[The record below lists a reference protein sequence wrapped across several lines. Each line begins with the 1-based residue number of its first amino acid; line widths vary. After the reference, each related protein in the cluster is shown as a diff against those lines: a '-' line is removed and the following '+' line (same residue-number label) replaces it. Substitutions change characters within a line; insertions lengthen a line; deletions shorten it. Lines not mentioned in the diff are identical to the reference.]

1 MNHPPETRI
10 EPVGFIG
17 LGLMGSAMAQNLHK
31 QVPLVVW
38 NRTPSASEPLH
49 AAGATVAPSA
59 QAIFENTRIIF
70 VMLSDETAI
79 DTVLSSMSHDVL
91 RGRIIVLM
99 STVSPHFSTELAR
112 RVTDAAGMYVEAP
125 VSGSRQPAVD
135 GTLISMLAGDDD
147 VLDRI
152 EPLVHAMCATAFRC
166 GAVPS
171 ALTMKLA
178 VNTFLITLVTG
189 LAEAF
194 HFAEANGVDPALLS
208 KVLDT
213 GPMASAVSRA
223 KGAKFTA
230 EDWTPHAAIP
240 DVLKNSRLVQ
250 EHARHT
256 GSASPLIDV
265 CTALYAETASL
276 GHSAD
281 DMAAVIA
288 AFRERT
294 RTAAETTTR
303 TNA

>member
-1 MNHPPETRI
+1 MNHAPKKMI
-10 EPVGFIG
+10 GPVGFIG
-17 LGLMGSAMAQNLHK
+17 LGLMGSVMAENLHK
-31 QVPLVVW
+31 RVPLVVW
-38 NRTPSASEPLH
+38 NRTPSASKPLRRE
-49 AAGATVAPSA
+49 GARVVPSA
-59 QAIFENTRIIF
+59 QAVFEDTRIIF

-79 DTVLSSMSHDVL
+79 DAVLTSVSPAGL
-91 RGRIIVLM
+91 QGRIIVLM
-99 STVSPHFSTELAR
+99 STVSPSFSAELAR
-112 RVTDAAGMYVEAP
+112 RVSDAGGRYVEAP

-135 GTLISMLAGDDD
+135 GTLISMLAGDEGS
-147 VLDRI
+147 LDYV
-152 EPLVHAMCATAFRC
+152 EPLIRTMCATVFRC

-194 HFAEANGVDPALLS
+194 HFAETNGVDPALLRS
-208 KVLDT
+208 VLDV

-223 KGAKFTA
+223 KSAKLTT

-250 EHARHT
+250 DQARRT
-256 GSASPLIDV
+256 GNASPLIDV

-276 GHSAD
+276 GRSGD

-288 AFRERT
+288 AMRERT
-294 RTAAETTTR
+294 RTANETTAR
-303 TNA
+303 NSA